1 MVNSHKKESIRLTSL
16 PLHKIQAMSFADLG
30 LAPTLL
36 SAIQRAN
43 YDAPYPIQIE
53 AIPALLQGKDLLG
66 LAPTGSGKTAAYI
79 LPILQQLLSKEAPRD
94 RAVPVLVI
102 VPTRELAVQVAE
114 VAENFSRF
122 LPRRIK
128 SLAIFGGVSIN
139 PQMMKLGGTEILI
152 ATPGRLID
160 LMGRNSVSISRI
172 QTLVID
178 EADKVLQMGFRE
190 EMEHILEYV
199 PKKKQTLMFSA
210 TMDGEVEELIQ
221 KLLKDPVRVQVATED
236 FTPDLI
242 KQSAYRVSPET
253 KGPFLRQLIQ
263 SGDWKQILIFASSIR
278 TADNVVGKLV
288 KNGID
293 AVAFHGDKSQ
303 GARTE
308 ALAKFKSGKTRVLVA
323 TDLAARGIDIQALPL
338 VINYELPRSPKDYIH
353 RIGRTGR
360 AGMEGEAISLITP
373 EEMHHFKV
381 IQKKMGKWVKL
392 IHEEDFG
399 KAEE

>member
-1 MVNSHKKESIRLTSL
+1 MVNPHKKESIRLTSL
-16 PLHKIQAMSFADLG
+16 PLQKIQAMSFADLG
-30 LAPTLL
+30 LAPALL

-79 LPILQQLLSKEAPRD
+79 LPILQQLLSKETPRD

-139 PQMMKLGGTEILI
+139 PQMMELGGTEILI

-221 KLLKDPVRVQVATED
+221 KLLKDPVRVQVAAD
-236 FTPDLI
+236 DYTPDLI

-373 EEMHHFKV
+373 EEQHHFKV

-399 KAEE
+399 KAEG

>member
-1 MVNSHKKESIRLTSL
+1 
-16 PLHKIQAMSFADLG
+16 MSFADLG
-30 LAPTLL
+30 LAPALL

-79 LPILQQLLSKEAPRD
+79 LPILQQLLSKEAPPD

-114 VAENFSRF
+114 VAENFGRF

-210 TMDGEVEELIQ
+210 TMDGEVE
-221 KLLKDPVRVQVATED
+221 
-236 FTPDLI
+236 
-242 KQSAYRVSPET
+242 
-253 KGPFLRQLIQ
+253 
-263 SGDWKQILIFASSIR
+263 
-278 TADNVVGKLV
+278 
-288 KNGID
+288 
-293 AVAFHGDKSQ
+293 
-303 GARTE
+303 
-308 ALAKFKSGKTRVLVA
+308 
-323 TDLAARGIDIQALPL
+323 
-338 VINYELPRSPKDYIH
+338 
-353 RIGRTGR
+353 
-360 AGMEGEAISLITP
+360 
-373 EEMHHFKV
+373 
-381 IQKKMGKWVKL
+381 
-392 IHEEDFG
+392 
-399 KAEE
+399 